1 MLKYIHFYF
10 NKYVLPLFISKRYFI
25 AYDFKKKV
33 IWYRVAKV
41 GTRSILKLFEK
52 ENGSDFLYPSAT
64 AYNPRLYKKYY
75 KFAFV
80 RNPYDRFISSW
91 KDKVVERNYFNFSD
105 LELEK
110 MKDINNFIG
119 WVEKQNIEKCDEH
132 IRSQYSLIDVEQ
144 LDFLGRFESF
154 NDDFKKVALELN
166 LEIKQ
171 VPHLNSTKKKEITLT
186 REQKN
191 RIKIIYEKDF
201 STFYQ
206 NLE

>member
-1 MLKYIHFYF
+1 
-10 NKYVLPLFISKRYFI
+10 
-25 AYDFKKKV
+25 
-33 IWYRVAKV
+33 
-41 GTRSILKLFEK
+41 
-52 ENGSDFLYPSAT
+52 
-64 AYNPRLYKKYY
+64 
-75 KFAFV
+75 
-80 RNPYDRFISSW
+80 
-91 KDKVVERNYFNFSD
+91 
-105 LELEK
+105 
-110 MKDINNFIG
+110 MKDINNFIR